1 MVTRLTRWVL
11 SGVHARQTS
20 GAGGTARPGHST
32 AGGRPWYGGSLSLTA
47 VKWLPIAVR

>member
-11 SGVHARQTS
+11 SGVHARRTS

-32 AGGRPWYGGSLSLTA
+32 VGGRLWYGGAWSLMAAHSCE
-47 VKWLPIAVR
+47 VN